1 MMVRRKYHF
10 IGNPEISTVKDVE
23 EFTETRLEKT
33 HIEHSKFTRESSNDS
48 YITKSQLGYPI
59 IQNRI
64 IACNQ
69 ESLGKRNK
77 KRFE

>member
-33 HIEHSKFTRESSNDS
+33 HI
-48 YITKSQLGYPI
+48 
-59 IQNRI
+59 
-64 IACNQ
+64 
-69 ESLGKRNK
+69 
-77 KRFE
+77 